1 MRKTNLTLILT
12 LAVLVLAAAASAFA
26 QKAEKVNLAGKWT
39 GYTVLGDGNRAD
51 LNLIL
56 EKAGE
61 TYTGKVNDDVGMIP
75 EMVLKNVSFKDPT
88 LSFEIELPEANG
100 SRLIKIELKLE
111 GETLKGSWVDPD
123 DNSNVIELTRKK

>member
-1 MRKTNLTLILT
+1 MRKIHVTLIL
-12 LAVLVLAAAASAFA
+12 AALVLAAALPVLG
-26 QKAEKVNLAGKWT
+26 QKAGKVDLAGKWA

-75 EMVLKNVSFKDPT
+75 EMVIKNVSFKDPT

-100 SRLIKIELKLE
+100 NRLIKIELKLE

-123 DNSNVIELTRKK
+123 DNSNIIELTRKK